1 MGEKNRLVDSKVT
14 LHIDGYKD
22 LILENFC
29 FGNNPADMLM
39 LDAMFEK
46 DENAASNPSDK
57 PDPNGSKEVSDDEDE
72 FFEFLEDDYEDYDYG
87 VPLDD
92 IIVWTYYNGHLYA
105 LYDYALSAHIM
116 NLVTLIDPSVHLVT
130 ITDAAEQA
138 AVEELIAVGGRE
150 IYYTGGMVDK
160 NGKLYTVNGEAA
172 AYSNWYSGCPDSYDE
187 VGYDDIVVIYRGSES
202 PVDKDSDFGVWF
214 EVLEDEYSYLDFFDF
229 DIEGITRGIII
240 EWDNPSAYGL
250 GGTN

>member
-1 MGEKNRLVDSKVT
+1 MEADNLDPITNKKITLTLLNLELVCTNPKQTINSIDGSVIFNISMGEKNRLVDSKVT

-22 LILENFC
+22 FILENFR

-39 LDAMFEK
+39 LDTMFEK

-57 PDPNGSKEVSDDEDE
+57 PDPNGLKKVSDDEDE
-72 FFEFLEDDYEDYDYG
+72 FFEFLEDDYEDYGYG

-92 IIVWTYYNGHLYA
+92 IIAWTYYNGHLYA

-138 AVEELIAVGGRE
+138 TVEELIVVDGRE
-150 IYYTGGMVDK
+150 IYYTGG
-160 NGKLYTVNGEAA
+160 NGKLYTINGETAT
-172 AYSNWYSGCPDSYDE
+172 YSNWYS
-187 VGYDDIVVIYRGSES
+187 
-202 PVDKDSDFGVWF
+202 
-214 EVLEDEYSYLDFFDF
+214 
-229 DIEGITRGIII
+229 
-240 EWDNPSAYGL
+240 
-250 GGTN
+250 